1 MKFARPLLILVA
13 VVALA
18 GGLGYALLDKPA
30 APLVVFT
37 TLRGQP
43 VSMASLRGKVVLV
56 NFWATTCP
64 GCVKEMPALIETYRQ
79 YKNKGFEVVAVA
91 MSYDPPSYVMKFTQD
106 RQLPFPV
113 ALDVSGEHARAFGN
127 VQLTPTSFIVGR
139 DGTVLEQKLGELDF
153 VKLKTLL
160 DKELKSAQG

>member
-1 MKFARPLLILVA
+1 MQAKTLLLAAALIALSGGIVYSLLARQPAPA
-13 VVALA
+13 VS
-18 GGLGYALLDKPA
+18 
-30 APLVVFT
+30 FT
-37 TLRGQP
+37 TLQGQP
-43 VSMASLRGKVVLV
+43 IALASLRGKVVLV

-79 YKNKGFEVVAVA
+79 YRSRGFEVVAVA

-127 VQLTPTSFIVGR
+127 VQLTPASFLIGKDGAIV
-139 DGTVLEQKLGELDF
+139 EQKIGELDF
-153 VKLKTLL
+153 VKLKARL
-160 DKELKSAQG
+160 DQELS